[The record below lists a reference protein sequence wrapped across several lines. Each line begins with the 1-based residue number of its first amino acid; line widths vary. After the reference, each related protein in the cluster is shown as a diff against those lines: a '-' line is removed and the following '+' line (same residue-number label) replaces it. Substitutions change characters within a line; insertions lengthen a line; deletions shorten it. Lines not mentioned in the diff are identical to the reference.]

1 MEEEL
6 VSEIDESPRPAMFT
20 PEAGI
25 GVPLAVA
32 GFGFSVLVLGMA
44 NARVFSPNAG
54 AFFVPVALG
63 MGAFCLLIGGL
74 FEFRANN
81 TFGGTFAIA
90 YAGFLLTTALILR
103 WFADDITTLAGALAF
118 GDAFGSWLFLWGV
131 FTVML
136 SLGAYYI
143 NLPAFLAFVLLAA
156 AYFVLGFANIMNPS
170 DTVTFLTK
178 LGGWV
183 LIADGIV
190 RLVSELGGVD
200 QLACARQAA
209 AVAVSVLAGRGDGS
223 HADAGGSRPDV
234 RERPWVAATRPSR
247 RRRAA

>member
-1 MEEEL
+1 M
-6 VSEIDESPRPAMFT
+6 SESMTPRPAMFS

-90 YAGFLLTTALILR
+90 YAGFLLTTGLILR
-103 WFADDITTLAGALAF
+103 WFADDISTLAGALAF
-118 GDAFGSWLFLWGV
+118 GDAFGSWLFLWGI

-156 AYFVLGFANIMNPS
+156 AYFVLGFANVMNPS

-178 LGGWV
+178 LGGWI
-183 LIADGIV
+183 LIADG
-190 RLVSELGGVD
+190 LVAWYLSWAASINSLVPD
-200 QLACARQAA
+200 KLPLWPYPYSQAEA
-209 AVAVSVLAGRGDGS
+209 TAPTPTPAV
-223 HADAGGSRPDV
+223 HA
-234 RERPWVAATRPSR
+234 
-247 RRRAA
+247 